1 MLARMLLH
9 MPQTV
14 HTDLDF
20 PCPFCGLRAAASFEP
35 PAVYHELPQC
45 ERFVRLEPTE
55 YLAACHRARQVAGR
69 PS

>member
-1 MLARMLLH
+1 MRVHL
-9 MPQTV
+9 PQTV

-20 PCPFCGLRAAASFEP
+20 ACPFCKRQAAASYDP

-45 ERFVRLEPTE
+45 ERFVQLGPTE
-55 YLAACHRARQVAGR
+55 YLAACYHARQPAGR